1 MLIVQLCDNIYVDNS
16 MVADDQRRQ
25 CILHNYIHMW
35 TIFAKK
41 LSLNHTKIMK
51 YVNVLNVVI

>member
-1 MLIVQLCDNIYVDNS
+1 MSSCAIIYVDNS
-16 MVADDQRRQ
+16 MVVDDQRRQ
-25 CILHNYIHMW
+25 YILHDYIHMW

-41 LSLNHTKIMK
+41 ISLNHTKIMN